1 MAMVDK
7 FTLSRQV
14 EEIKGTLIDHW
25 QPKTGVWKSI
35 QKKWRVVIISHRIKD
50 VITLWKTMV
59 VTEQFWMESSWCY
72 GF

>member
-35 QKKWRVVIISHRIKD
+35 QKNCGGYDDDARLQRINE
-50 VITLWKTMV
+50 TL
-59 VTEQFWMESSWCY
+59 F
-72 GF
+72 